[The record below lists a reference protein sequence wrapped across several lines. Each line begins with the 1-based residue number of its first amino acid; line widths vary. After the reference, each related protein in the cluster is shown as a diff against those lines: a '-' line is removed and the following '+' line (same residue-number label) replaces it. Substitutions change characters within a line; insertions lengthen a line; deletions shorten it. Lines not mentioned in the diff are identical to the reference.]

1 MQILWKNDCPL
12 RTILLVGRR
21 FLKFAVKGRRDIGR
35 VGQTTCRH
43 VFHKFFPTNF
53 FYNRL
58 RTY

>member
-35 VGQTTCRH
+35 VGQTTCSH
-43 VFHKFFPTNF
+43 VFH
-53 FYNRL
+53 
-58 RTY
+58 